1 MCLLEGI
8 VLKAYSGFYYVRI
21 KPGKVVECSLRG
33 RFRKEKA
40 KVLPGDYV
48 KITIINDEQGVVEE
62 LLPRE
67 TELLRPPIANV
78 DQALVVVSLCDPVP
92 DLVFLD
98 RLLVYL
104 ERTLVT
110 PVIIF
115 NKIDLARDKA
125 TELINIYRDIGYSV
139 ISISAKTGQGVEEL
153 YSFLPNHISVFA
165 GPSGVGKSSILN
177 ALNPGLKLK
186 TGDVSIKSRRG
197 KHTTRYTEL
206 LQLNQGFV
214 ADTPGFS
221 RIDLPEIT
229 REELSS
235 LFPEMDLAEER
246 CRFNTCLHR
255 KEPDCA
261 VKVAVQQKRI
271 SPHRYKNYL
280 QFLEEVIGLER
291 SF

>member
-1 MCLLEGI
+1 
-8 VLKAYSGFYYVRI
+8 
-21 KPGKVVECSLRG
+21 
-33 RFRKEKA
+33 
-40 KVLPGDYV
+40 
-48 KITIINDEQGVVEE
+48 
-62 LLPRE
+62 
-67 TELLRPPIANV
+67 
-78 DQALVVVSLCDPVP
+78 
-92 DLVFLD
+92 
-98 RLLVYL
+98 
-104 ERTLVT
+104 VT

>member
-1 MCLLEGI
+1 MLEGI
-8 VLKAYSGFYYVRI
+8 VLKAYSGFYYVSI
-21 KPGKVVECSLRG
+21 KTGQLVECSLRG

-48 KITIINDEQGVVEE
+48 KISIINDEQGVVEE

-98 RLLVYL
+98 RLVVYL

-115 NKIDLARDKA
+115 NKIDLAMDEA
-125 TELINIYRDIGYSV
+125 EELINIYRDIGYSV
-139 ISISAKTGQGVEEL
+139 ISFSAKTGQGIEEL

-206 LQLNQGFV
+206 LQLNQGLV

-235 LFPEMDLAEER
+235 LFAEMELVEER

-261 VKVAVQQKRI
+261 VKIAVQQKRI
-271 SPHRYKNYL
+271 SAHRYQNYL
-280 QFLEEVIGLER
+280 RFLEEVIDLER

>member
-1 MCLLEGI
+1 MLEGI

-139 ISISAKTGQGVEEL
+139 ISISAKTGQGVKEL

>member
-1 MCLLEGI
+1 MLEGI

>member
-1 MCLLEGI
+1 LLEGI

>member
-1 MCLLEGI
+1 LLEGI

-261 VKVAVQQKRI
+261 VKVAVQQKRKE
-271 SPHRYKNYL
+271 SKYWK
-280 QFLEEVIGLER
+280 QFWIR
-291 SF
+291 K